1 MQMYEEKFESNKTL
15 YFHDL
20 WEYAERKLASADGS
34 TTVITHPCAAKQH
47 PSAPD
52 STKPFQA
59 GMYVKQALEID
70 TINELSLELQKLIDD
85 EHTPAAIRH

>member
-1 MQMYEEKFESNKTL
+1 MQMYEDKFESNKTL

-47 PSAPD
+47 PLCARLDQTIS
-52 STKPFQA
+52 SRYVCQA
-59 GMYVKQALEID
+59 G
-70 TINELSLELQKLIDD
+70 TRN
-85 EHTPAAIRH
+85 